1 MKVFQPGFLDLSP
14 VDIRPH
20 CGAGLAILAGLQA
33 FLASAHQMAVV
44 SCLAQCDK

>member
-14 VDIRPH
+14 VDIRPY
-20 CGAGLAILAGLQA
+20 CGAGLGILAGLQA

-44 SCLAQCDK
+44 SCLAQCDR